1 MTEGPHFFFWF
12 FVAIMVIPALFIV
25 LFDNV

>member
-1 MTEGPHFFFWF
+1 MIEGLQFFFWF

-25 LFDNV
+25 LFDKG

>member
-1 MTEGPHFFFWF
+1 MSEGLEFFFWF